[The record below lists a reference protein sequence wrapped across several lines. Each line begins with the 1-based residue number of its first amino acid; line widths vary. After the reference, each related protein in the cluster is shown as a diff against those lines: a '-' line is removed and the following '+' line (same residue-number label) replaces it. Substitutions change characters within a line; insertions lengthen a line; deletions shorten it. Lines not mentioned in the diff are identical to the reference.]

1 MEFEKV
7 RDIIVEV
14 MDVDPEE
21 VTLESTFVEDLG
33 CDSLDV
39 QQILLAI
46 QSEFSIKIPDEA
58 LDGLETVGDVVE
70 QLENL

>member
-21 VTLESTFVEDLG
+21 VTLESTFVDDLG

-39 QQILLAI
+39 QQILLEI
-46 QSEFSIKIPDEA
+46 QSEFNIKIPDTA

>member
-7 RDIIVEV
+7 RDIIAEV
-14 MDVDPEE
+14 MDMDPEE
-21 VTLESTFVEDLG
+21 ITAESTFIDDLG

-39 QQILLAI
+39 QQILLEI
-46 QSEFSIKIPDEA
+46 QSEFNIKIPDEM

-70 QLENL
+70 RLENL